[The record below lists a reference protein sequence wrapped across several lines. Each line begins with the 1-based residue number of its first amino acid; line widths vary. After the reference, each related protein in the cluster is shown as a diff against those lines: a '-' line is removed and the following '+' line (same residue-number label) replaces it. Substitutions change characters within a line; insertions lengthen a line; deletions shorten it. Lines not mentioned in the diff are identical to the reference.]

1 MDDILNSDIARWLYV
16 PPCLML
22 AC

>member
-16 PPCLML
+16 PPCFML